1 MIEAGEPEQV
11 LQDRKTSAV
20 SGSFILPKAK
30 AEEIMGVPFS
40 FKIRKKYRALRFSEQ
55 KVADILLK
63 GGYNPGELTIE
74 FLANEAKVSQPTVI
88 RFAQAMGLG
97 GFRELKTALIA
108 EEALQGGKNPGGG
121 EKISYD
127 VTPEDKLVDVPLKV
141 ISTNIRQLENTL
153 KNLSVYELM
162 RAVQALAGAKRVLLA
177 AAENSCAVAEDMATK
192 LIYMGIDAVFYQD
205 VYRQSVFACNLEE
218 GDVAVGISYTGVSE
232 STVNAVR
239 IAKEAGAATIVI
251 TNYENVLINCYADI
265 LLCSGNEP
273 FLYQNAIF
281 SRCSQL
287 AIVDMIYT
295 GLLVL
300 DYGRFSL
307 NLETRSMIPDLFVK
321 EEEN

>member
-1 MIEAGEPEQV
+1 
-11 LQDRKTSAV
+11 
-20 SGSFILPKAK
+20 
-30 AEEIMGVPFS
+30 MGVPFS
-40 FKIRKKYRALRFSEQ
+40 FKIRKKYRTLRFSEQ

-63 GGYNPGELTIE
+63 GDYRPGELTIE

-97 GFRELKTALIA
+97 GFRELKTALI
-108 EEALQGGKNPGGG
+108 EEQARQGERGMAGA
-121 EKISYD
+121 EKIPCQ
-127 VTPEDKLVDVPLKV
+127 VTPGDKLVDVPLKV
-141 ISTNIRQLENTL
+141 ISADIRQLENTL

-162 RAVQALAGAKRVLLA
+162 RGVQALAGAKRVLIA

-205 VYRQSVFACNLEE
+205 VYRQSVFDCNLDEK
-218 GDVAVGISYTGVSE
+218 DVAVGISYTGVSE
-232 STVNAVR
+232 STVNAMR

-251 TNYENVLINCYADI
+251 TNYENALINRYADI

-273 FLYQNAIF
+273 YIYQNAVF
-281 SRCSQL
+281 SRCSQI

-295 GLLVL
+295 GLLVQ

-321 EEEN
+321 EEMNETIH

>member
-1 MIEAGEPEQV
+1 
-11 LQDRKTSAV
+11 
-20 SGSFILPKAK
+20 
-30 AEEIMGVPFS
+30 MGVPFS
-40 FKIRKKYRALRFSEQ
+40 FKIRKKYRTLRFSEQ

-63 GGYNPGELTIE
+63 RDYRPGELTIE

-97 GFRELKTALIA
+97 GFRELKTALI
-108 EEALQGGKNPGGG
+108 EEQARQGERGMAGA
-121 EKISYD
+121 EKIPCQ
-127 VTPEDKLVDVPLKV
+127 VTPGDKLVDVPLKV
-141 ISTNIRQLENTL
+141 ISADIRQLENTL

-162 RAVQALAGAKRVLLA
+162 RGVQALAGAKRVLIA

-205 VYRQSVFACNLEE
+205 VYRQSVFACNLDEK
-218 GDVAVGISYTGVSE
+218 DVAVGISYTGVSE
-232 STVNAVR
+232 STVNAMR

-251 TNYENVLINCYADI
+251 TNYENALINRYADI

-273 FLYQNAIF
+273 YIYQNAVF
-281 SRCSQL
+281 SRCSQI

-295 GLLVL
+295 GLLVQ

-321 EEEN
+321 EEMNETIH

>member
-1 MIEAGEPEQV
+1 
-11 LQDRKTSAV
+11 
-20 SGSFILPKAK
+20 
-30 AEEIMGVPFS
+30 MGVPFS
-40 FKIRKKYRALRFSEQ
+40 FKIRKKYRTLRFSEQ

-63 GGYNPGELTIE
+63 GDYRPGELTIE

-97 GFRELKTALIA
+97 GFRELKTALI
-108 EEALQGGKNPGGG
+108 EEQARQGERGMAGA
-121 EKISYD
+121 EKIPCQ
-127 VTPEDKLVDVPLKV
+127 VTPGDKLVDVPLKV
-141 ISTNIRQLENTL
+141 ISADIRQLENTL

-162 RAVQALAGAKRVLLA
+162 RGVQALAGAKRVLIA

-205 VYRQSVFACNLEE
+205 VYRQSVFACNLDEK
-218 GDVAVGISYTGVSE
+218 DVAVGISYTGVSE
-232 STVNAVR
+232 STVNAMR

-251 TNYENVLINCYADI
+251 TNYENALINRYADI

-273 FLYQNAIF
+273 YIYQNAVF
-281 SRCSQL
+281 SRCSQI

-295 GLLVL
+295 GLLVQ

-321 EEEN
+321 EEMRQYTRAYLKICFES

>member
-1 MIEAGEPEQV
+1 
-11 LQDRKTSAV
+11 
-20 SGSFILPKAK
+20 
-30 AEEIMGVPFS
+30 MGVPFS
-40 FKIRKKYRALRFSEQ
+40 FKIRKKYRTLRFSEQ

-63 GGYNPGELTIE
+63 EDYRPGELTIE

-97 GFRELKTALIA
+97 GFRELKTALI
-108 EEALQGGKNPGGG
+108 EEQARQGERGMAGA
-121 EKISYD
+121 EKIPCQ
-127 VTPEDKLVDVPLKV
+127 VTPGDKLVDVPLKV
-141 ISTNIRQLENTL
+141 ISADIRQLENTL

-162 RAVQALAGAKRVLLA
+162 RGVQALAGAKRVLIA

-205 VYRQSVFACNLEE
+205 VYRQSVFACNLDEK
-218 GDVAVGISYTGVSE
+218 DVAVGISYTGVSE
-232 STVNAVR
+232 STVNAMR

-251 TNYENVLINCYADI
+251 TNYENALINRYADI

-273 FLYQNAIF
+273 YIYQNAVF
-281 SRCSQL
+281 SRCSQI

-295 GLLVL
+295 GLLVQ

-321 EEEN
+321 EEMNETIH

>member
-1 MIEAGEPEQV
+1 
-11 LQDRKTSAV
+11 
-20 SGSFILPKAK
+20 
-30 AEEIMGVPFS
+30 MGVPFS
-40 FKIRKKYRALRFSEQ
+40 FKIRKKYRTLRFSEQ

-63 GGYNPGELTIE
+63 GDYRPGELTIE

-97 GFRELKTALIA
+97 GFRELKTALI
-108 EEALQGGKNPGGG
+108 EEQARQGERGMAGA
-121 EKISYD
+121 EKIPCQ
-127 VTPEDKLVDVPLKV
+127 VTPGDKLVDVPLKV
-141 ISTNIRQLENTL
+141 ISADIRQLENTL

-162 RAVQALAGAKRVLLA
+162 RGVQALAGAKRVLIA

-205 VYRQSVFACNLEE
+205 VYRQSVFACNLDEK
-218 GDVAVGISYTGVSE
+218 DVAVGISYTGVSE
-232 STVNAVR
+232 STVNAMR

-251 TNYENVLINCYADI
+251 TNYENALINRYADI

-273 FLYQNAIF
+273 YIYQNAVF
-281 SRCSQL
+281 SRCSQI

-295 GLLVL
+295 GLLVQ

-321 EEEN
+321 EEMNETIH

>member
-1 MIEAGEPEQV
+1 
-11 LQDRKTSAV
+11 
-20 SGSFILPKAK
+20 
-30 AEEIMGVPFS
+30 MGVPFS
-40 FKIRKKYRALRFSEQ
+40 FKIRKKYRTLRFSEQ

-63 GGYNPGELTIE
+63 RDYRPGELTIE

-97 GFRELKTALIA
+97 GFRELKTALI
-108 EEALQGGKNPGGG
+108 EEQARQGERGMAGA
-121 EKISYD
+121 EKIPCQ
-127 VTPEDKLVDVPLKV
+127 VTPGDKLVDVPLKV
-141 ISTNIRQLENTL
+141 ISADIRQLENTL

-162 RAVQALAGAKRVLLA
+162 RGVQALAGAKRVLIA

-205 VYRQSVFACNLEE
+205 VYRQSVFACNLDEK
-218 GDVAVGISYTGVSE
+218 DVAVGISYTGVSE
-232 STVNAVR
+232 STVNAMR
-239 IAKEAGAATIVI
+239 IAKEAGAATIAI
-251 TNYENVLINCYADI
+251 TNYENALINRYADI

-273 FLYQNAIF
+273 YIYQNAVF
-281 SRCSQL
+281 SRCSQI

-295 GLLVL
+295 GLLVQ

-321 EEEN
+321 EEMNETIH

>member
-1 MIEAGEPEQV
+1 
-11 LQDRKTSAV
+11 
-20 SGSFILPKAK
+20 
-30 AEEIMGVPFS
+30 MGVPFS
-40 FKIRKKYRALRFSEQ
+40 FKIRKKYRTLRFSEQ

-63 GGYNPGELTIE
+63 RDYRPGELTIE

-97 GFRELKTALIA
+97 GFRELKTALI
-108 EEALQGGKNPGGG
+108 EEQARQGERGMAGA
-121 EKISYD
+121 EKIPCQ
-127 VTPEDKLVDVPLKV
+127 VTPGDKLVDVPLKV
-141 ISTNIRQLENTL
+141 ISADIRQLENTL

-162 RAVQALAGAKRVLLA
+162 RGVQALAGAKRVLIA

-205 VYRQSVFACNLEE
+205 IYRQSVFACNLDEK
-218 GDVAVGISYTGVSE
+218 DVAVGISYTGVSE
-232 STVNAVR
+232 STVNAMR
-239 IAKEAGAATIVI
+239 IAKEAGAATIAI
-251 TNYENVLINCYADI
+251 TNYENALINRYADI

-273 FLYQNAIF
+273 YIYQNAVF
-281 SRCSQL
+281 SRCSQI

-295 GLLVL
+295 GLLVQ

-321 EEEN
+321 EEMNETIH

>member
-1 MIEAGEPEQV
+1 
-11 LQDRKTSAV
+11 
-20 SGSFILPKAK
+20 
-30 AEEIMGVPFS
+30 MGVPFS
-40 FKIRKKYRALRFSEQ
+40 FKIRKKYRTLRFSEQ

-63 GGYNPGELTIE
+63 GDYRPGELTIE

-97 GFRELKTALIA
+97 GFRELKTALI
-108 EEALQGGKNPGGG
+108 EEQARQGERGMAGA
-121 EKISYD
+121 EKIPCQ
-127 VTPEDKLVDVPLKV
+127 VTPGDKLVDVPLKV
-141 ISTNIRQLENTL
+141 ISADIRQLENTL

-162 RAVQALAGAKRVLLA
+162 RGVQALAGAKRVLIA

-205 VYRQSVFACNLEE
+205 VYRQSVFACNLDEK
-218 GDVAVGISYTGVSE
+218 DVAVGISYTGVSE
-232 STVNAVR
+232 STVNAMR
-239 IAKEAGAATIVI
+239 IAKEAGAATIAI
-251 TNYENVLINCYADI
+251 TNYENALINRYADI

-273 FLYQNAIF
+273 YIYQNAVF
-281 SRCSQL
+281 SRCSQI

-295 GLLVL
+295 GLLVQ

-321 EEEN
+321 EEMNETIH